1 MKEMF
6 NKVIQ
11 TSTAM
16 LLFCIVVC
24 GIVYAQ
30 LVCCSTIVDACIPTS
45 GRLSVSY
52 NIDNSCRISPSH
64 NRNNQ
69 QQPTLCSKNIIAD
82 FGSGDGPNQRRRHQ
96 EYQTGD
102 AGRARRRVDQLSG
115 AGYAVR
121 RSQTAQGHAQPG
133 AVDQYRLSIADFF
146 HAIEHADH
154 ARPV

>member
-64 NRNNQ
+64 YFNNQ
-69 QQPTLCSKNIIAD
+69 QQSNICSKNILAD
-82 FGSGDGPNQRRRHQ
+82 FGSGNTCCDTDRCDSYNQATYLSLSFIQ
-96 EYQTGD
+96 FFYPLQKNVSSFD
-102 AGRARRRVDQLSG
+102 AGNGGQA
-115 AGYAVR
+115 AFE
-121 RSQTAQGHAQPG
+121 P
-133 AVDQYRLSIADFF
+133 YRQSTSLKAAPIYILTQSI
-146 HAIEHADH
+146 IC
-154 ARPV
+154 